1 MEKYEQIAFQI
12 ITNVGM
18 AKSNY
23 MQAIQEAK
31 EGNFETSENLVTE
44 GNQFL
49 VEGHKVHKDLIQAEA
64 SGEPVP
70 LNLLLSHAEDQLIS
84 TEVIKEM
91 AKELIYVH
99 QNYVKKQ

>member
-1 MEKYEQIAFQI
+1 M
-12 ITNVGM
+12 
-18 AKSNY
+18 
-23 MQAIQEAK
+23 
-31 EGNFETSENLVTE
+31 
-44 GNQFL
+44 
-49 VEGHKVHKDLIQAEA
+49 HKDLIQAEA

>member
-12 ITNVGM
+12 ITHVGM
-18 AKSNY
+18 AKSTY
-23 MQAIQEAK
+23 MQAIKEAK
-31 EGNFETSENLVTE
+31 DGNFKESEDLIVE

-49 VEGHKVHKDLIQAEA
+49 VDGHKVHKDLIQAEA
-64 SGEPVP
+64 SGEAIP
-70 LNLLLSHAEDQLIS
+70 LNLLLMHAEDQLIS

-99 QNYVKKQ
+99 QNYVKK

>member
-12 ITNVGM
+12 ITHVGM
-18 AKSNY
+18 AKSTH
-23 MQAIQEAK
+23 MQAIKEAK
-31 EGNFETSENLVTE
+31 DGNFKESEDLIVE

-49 VEGHKVHKDLIQAEA
+49 VDGHKVHKDLIQAEA
-64 SGEPVP
+64 SGEAIP
-70 LNLLLSHAEDQLIS
+70 LNLLLMHAEDQLIS

-99 QNYVKKQ
+99 QNYVKK